1 MCEELELEGVRRWF
15 YGGTPPPDEA
25 EPVPAGDATSARA
38 FAAVVLA
45 AAGARTP
52 AGSWPGGWPVK
63 QAAADSVPSPMRVS

>member
-1 MCEELELEGVRRWF
+1 MCEDLELEGVRRWF

-45 AAGARTP
+45 AAGARAP
-52 AGSWPGGWPVK
+52 AGSRWGERPVK
-63 QAAADSVPSPMRVS
+63 HPADRAPAALRLP

>member
-25 EPVPAGDATSARA
+25 EPVPACGPASARA
-38 FAAVVLA
+38 FASVVLA

-52 AGSWPGGWPVK
+52 AGSRWSERPVRHP
-63 QAAADSVPSPMRVS
+63 AATPSAPVRVP

>member
-25 EPVPAGDATSARA
+25 ESVPAGDAHSARA

-52 AGSWPGGWPVK
+52 AGNWPGGRPVK
-63 QAAADSVPSPMRVS
+63 QAADDGMPEPSRGS